1 MKGYQGKKSE
11 RMYLSVEASFAFYT
25 EKEKGGWV
33 HACIQGGSGEYLV
46 WSVP

>member
-25 EKEKGGWV
+25 EKGGWV